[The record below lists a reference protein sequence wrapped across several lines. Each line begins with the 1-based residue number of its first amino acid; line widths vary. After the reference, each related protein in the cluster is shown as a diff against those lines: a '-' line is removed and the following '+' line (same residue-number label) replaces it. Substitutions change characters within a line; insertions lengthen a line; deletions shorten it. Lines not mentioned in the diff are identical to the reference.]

1 MYRSINF
8 ETKEGCFM
16 FRISKLFVTAVAA
29 LMLTCCSTVSPGG
42 GGGSNKNLELL
53 SFKKVD
59 KTTRQLRTVA
69 PVNDKET
76 SVEATVKNEQRDSFI
91 DLVLYISW
99 LNTQVVYNE
108 GHGSYVCT
116 STTVYENN
124 LWVTKISLD
133 LDLKFNTSTY
143 DCYVEI
149 VEINFLHSGSERMQ
163 AALSNPEISKLT
175 FTYNGYDTT
184 NFTNKPEIIA
194 GGIIYEV
201 KETDNPY
208 AIVKG
213 YNSSLSS
220 SVVIPNEVSYTNYS
234 GTHSLPV
241 REIANDA
248 FKNSKLTS
256 VSIGSNVIKIGEGAF
271 LKTSLNRLVIP
282 STVSDIDGTFIDETP
297 LKKLSG
303 SGYKIEGNSYY
314 IPASDGSNNHF
325 ILVCC
330 GDANIPFKAIHYCS
344 GFYKKIPTY
353 FDYNGFWY
361 TAISPNEAKFVG
373 TGYGVYGLPH
383 KPSTVQINI
392 PKTFTVRINNI
403 TYSFTVAEVADTAFI
418 KDPSEPGSDVQRITF
433 PDSIRKIGINICKGC
448 PELKQIT
455 FTNGCPN
462 LKEISEDAFA
472 SCSKLVTINTLPIN
486 LEKIGKNAFWKA
498 GFNESSFGSDFPD
511 LSLPN
516 SIKEIGD
523 YAFAFTAMTF
533 SKLPDNLE
541 YVGEGA
547 FVFNPFYEGKL
558 TIPAKVKSIGNYAFT
573 DYTGITE
580 IEFPDS
586 LEFLGNYA
594 FARGRDCYVSNLV
607 SSKFPWSAV
616 EDFMLEEVNLP
627 NSIKSIYLSFTNK
640 TKINN
645 IPESIETITLSE
657 SQVEN
662 LPNECKDTYHDYLY
676 FGPATNNHKIL
687 YKDNLSSRNEP
698 NMQIHSDCEIIINN
712 HQIAYSVMHSFNNI
726 TLPGGIKRIEQKAFN
741 NIATNSISLNNGL
754 EYIGDL
760 PKLNTDLLIP
770 ASVKDIYENAIPV
783 TTLQTLTFAGDIFGY
798 WYSIQKLFEKNTSSL
813 QTNNYS
819 SGRYIEANGNPYE
832 ILVGIEDNA
841 STFTF
846 HDDCRW
852 VATLALTEKLNKFAS
867 TKSDSARYIRSDN
880 NEYFYLHELADAT
893 KINENCVMANNR
905 LNLEWHQ
912 RALVLPNSMEV
923 VLPFSMNSNDSLART
938 TTRYPEIV
946 KLGTNMKYYAG
957 SSNLVVLNHNLETL
971 YYSGYGGKI
980 IYEGSEIEF
989 ENVNHNI
996 SNNCNLLFDPN
1007 VNLEIRKSGDY
1018 SYAFLDVGGEKVA
1031 YLIGDENFTENL
1043 VFNLQCFVEGYK
1055 VDTSLTKGFNRPYYS
1070 EYHVA
1075 SDVTKIAYEQYAN
1088 FDKMDNLDADFST
1101 LNLDWSFDTPQCY
1114 QYYIHKDV
1122 VYIADMDLNYIDNII
1137 YEGTFSKFKSL
1148 FGDDLFGRSA
1158 LEQRLFWMNSYHTIT
1173 VKCSDGDYVLSSTYD
1188 ESKAS
1193 EYAWP
1198 ENPY

>member
-1 MYRSINF
+1 MS
-8 ETKEGCFM
+8 K
-16 FRISKLFVTAVAA
+16 ISKLFVAIIAS
-29 LMLTCCSTVSPGG
+29 LMLSGCSTVSPTPSESGNTNTSEE
-42 GGGSNKNLELL
+42 GSLNNSLELL

-59 KTTRQLRTVA
+59 KSSRQLRTVT

-149 VEINFLHSGSERMQ
+149 VEINFLHSGTERMQ

-184 NFTNKPEIIA
+184 NFTNKPEIIS

-201 KETDNPY
+201 KETNDPY
-208 AIVKG
+208 VVVKG
-213 YNSSLSS
+213 YNSTLSS

-248 FKNSKLTS
+248 FKNSKLTN
-256 VSIGSNVIKIGEGAF
+256 VTIGNNVIKIGEGAF
-271 LKTSLNRLVIP
+271 LKTSLNRLTIP

-314 IPASDGSNNHF
+314 IPASDGSNDHF
-325 ILVCC
+325 ILVCS
-330 GDANIPFKAIHYCS
+330 GDDDIPFKATHYCL
-344 GFYKKIPTY
+344 GFYKKFPAY

-373 TGYGVYGLPH
+373 TGYGYGITH
-383 KPSTVQINI
+383 KPSKAQINI
-392 PKTFTVRINNI
+392 PKTFTIKINNI
-403 TYSFTVAEVADTAFI
+403 NYSFTVTEVADTAFI
-418 KDPSEPGSDVQRITF
+418 KESFESGTDVQRITF
-433 PDSIRKIGINICKGC
+433 PDSIKKIGNSICKGC

-455 FTNGCPN
+455 FTNGCPS

-472 SCSKLVTINTLPIN
+472 SCSKLDTINTLPIN

-511 LSLPN
+511 LSLPDT
-516 SIKEIGD
+516 IKEIGD

-547 FVFNPFYEGKL
+547 FVFNPFYEGRL
-558 TIPAKVKSIGNYAFT
+558 TIPAKVKSIGDYAFT
-573 DYTGITE
+573 DYTGVSE

-586 LEFLGNYA
+586 LEYLGNYA
-594 FARGRDCYVSNLV
+594 FARGRDCYVSNIV
-607 SSKFPWSAV
+607 SSKFPWSTV
-616 EDFMLEEVNLP
+616 EDFMLEEVTLP
-627 NSIKSIYLSFTNK
+627 NSIKSVYLSFTDK
-640 TKINN
+640 TKIKN

-662 LPNECKDTYHDYLY
+662 LPNECKDTINDYLY

-687 YKDNLSSRNEP
+687 YRDNLSSRNETS
-698 NMQIHSDCEIIINN
+698 MQIHPDCEIIINN
-712 HQIAYSVMHSFNNI
+712 HQTAYSVMHSFDSI
-726 TLPGGIKRIEQKAFN
+726 ALPERVKRIETSAFN
-741 NIATNSISLNNGL
+741 KIKTNSINLNEGL
-754 EYIGDL
+754 EYIGSL
-760 PKLNTDLLIP
+760 PQLGTNLLIP
-770 ASVKDIYENAIPV
+770 ASVKDIDGRALPN
-783 TTLQTLTFAGDIFGY
+783 TLQTLVFAGDIFGY
-798 WYSIQKLFEKNTSSL
+798 WYSISKLFEANQSSL
-813 QTNNYS
+813 QTNNY
-819 SGRYIEANGNPYE
+819 GKGKYIEANGNPYE

-841 STFTF
+841 SAFTF

-852 VATLALTEKLNKFAS
+852 IATLALTEKLNKYAS
-867 TKSDSARYIRSDN
+867 TKSDSARYIGSDN

-893 KINENCVMANNR
+893 KINDNCIMANSR

-912 RALVLPNSMEV
+912 RALVLPDSMEI
-923 VLPFSMNSNDSLART
+923 VLPFSMNSNDSLAT
-938 TTRYPEIV
+938 KTTRYPDIV
-946 KLGTNMKYYAG
+946 KLGINMKYYAG
-957 SSNLVVLNHNLETL
+957 SNNIILLNHNLKTL
-971 YYSGYGGKI
+971 YYSGYDGNL
-980 IYEGSEIEF
+980 IYRGSELEF
-989 ENVNHNI
+989 ESVNHNI
-996 SNNCNLLFDPN
+996 SNNCNLLFDSN
-1007 VNLEIRKSGDY
+1007 ANLEIRKSGDY
-1018 SYAFLDVGGEKVA
+1018 SYAFLDANNEKVA
-1031 YLIGDENFTENL
+1031 YLIGDVNFTENL
-1043 VFNLQCFVEGYK
+1043 VFNLQCYVEGYK
-1055 VDTSLTKGFNRPYYS
+1055 VNTSLTKGFSRPYYS
-1070 EYHVA
+1070 DYYVA
-1075 SDVTKIAYEQYAN
+1075 SDVTKIAYGQYAN
-1088 FDKMDNLDADFST
+1088 FDKVDNPNADFST
-1101 LNLDWSFDTPQCY
+1101 LNLEWAFDTPQCY
-1114 QYYIHKDV
+1114 QYHIHKDV
-1122 VYIADMDLNYIDNII
+1122 VYIADMDFNYIDNII

-1158 LEQRLFWMNSYHTIT
+1158 LEQRLFWMNSYHTVTI
-1173 VKCSDGDYVLSSTYD
+1173 KCSDGDYVLTTTYD

-1198 ENPY
+1198 ERAY